1 MEQTFCSRIWRLGD
15 NIDTDI
21 IIMSKYLAKPSLRE
35 MVPHLF
41 EPLRPEL
48 AARLRPGD
56 AIVAGEN
63 FGCGSSRE
71 MAASVLKTAGIR
83 CIIAKSFAKIF
94 FRNAINNGLLL
105 IECRDLYDRCREGD
119 TVEVEVG
126 RQIICNGTAYP
137 VPGMRPEV
145 LDILRYGGL
154 ASRMRA
160 LDKSVPAAPA
170 PRDTLRDVHRPGHTL
185 AEQLLIH
192 NTGAQDLRPGDVV
205 TVRVDEA
212 VLHDIYTP
220 YIFQQFRDMGFDHV
234 YDPDRISVMVD
245 HLYPTCL
252 DDDPRCFRYSRRF
265 QDEYGVKRLYVADG
279 ISHQLAL
286 EEHLAAPGKIIFG
299 TDSHT
304 TTYGA
309 VGAFASGVGYTEMAS
324 IIGCGR
330 LWVRVP
336 SAIKV
341 VVNGPLPKGVFPK
354 DIILRVLGD
363 LTAAGA
369 IYKSLEFTGS
379 TIQQLSISGRAAIAN
394 MAVECGAKAALF
406 APDEKT
412 AAFCGVDLADCD
424 WLRFDGD
431 ARYER
436 VLTYDAGTFRPYLS
450 CPYGVDNVHPIE
462 DVAGTPVD
470 QVFIGSCTNGRLE
483 DLAAAA
489 AVLKGHAIAP
499 FVRLIVTPASR
510 AVHREAARLGY
521 LKTLVEAGA
530 MVTHPYCS
538 LCQGRS
544 GGLVSGEQVVVGTHN
559 RNFIGRM
566 GSPAARTFLASPAVA
581 AASALVG
588 RIADPAPYL

>member
-1 MEQTFCSRIWRLGD
+1 MEQTFCSRIWRLSD

-137 VPGMRPEV
+137 VPGMSTEV

-154 ASRMRA
+154 VSRMRA
-160 LDKSVPAAPA
+160 LDKSLPAAPA

-483 DLAAAA
+483 DMEAAYNI
-489 AVLKGHAIAP
+489 LKGRHIAKG
-499 FVRLIVTPASR
+499 VRGIIIPATMAVYKECILRGWTEAFIDAGCIVSTPTCGPC
-510 AVHREAARLGY
+510 LGGY
-521 LKTLVEAGA
+521 MGILAEGER
-530 MVTHPYCS
+530 C
-538 LCQGRS
+538 
-544 GGLVSGEQVVVGTHN
+544 VSTTN
-559 RNFIGRM
+559 RNFVGRM
-566 GSPAARTFLASPAVA
+566 GHVKSEVYLASPATA
-581 AASALVG
+581 AASALTG
-588 RIADPAPYL
+588 YITDPRTV